1 MLQGNNKIIYPK
13 LLTNKQASH
22 IHKGLIISM
31 VMDIYKP
38 LSWSHIAHPIAA
50 TEEWDGQQSDFQG
63 TKANNGV
70 LAQALRQTCQISPW

>member
-1 MLQGNNKIIYPK
+1 MDVPRQYRGGDFQKVNAMLQGNNKIIYPK

-50 TEEWDGQQSDFQG
+50 TEE
-63 TKANNGV
+63 
-70 LAQALRQTCQISPW
+70 